1 MCEGA
6 EAESRRG
13 PGWGFGVRMEDT
25 SNPSWSLEV
34 VHFRGL
40 RAARPSVRGGG
51 AAPGSVPSKM
61 LASRLRENE
70 GNPGGVSAAPGAL
83 RNAQVLGGIW
93 GYGGGA
99 WSPTRLRSVP
109 LDRHLCPLN
118 STAARA
124 PRSPG
129 SFPRGLLLS
138 GAGARGAAQSP
149 GREAKGIPLP

>member
-1 MCEGA
+1 MRAPRPRVGEVPAGDLGYAWRTPRIPLGPWKWFTLGA
-6 EAESRRG
+6 SELPGPASEAEEPRRG
-13 PGWGFGVRMEDT
+13 RSP
-25 SNPSWSLEV
+25 
-34 VHFRGL
+34 
-40 RAARPSVRGGG
+40 ARCSPLGCG
-51 AAPGSVPSKM
+51 
-61 LASRLRENE
+61 ENE